1 METCG
6 RCQSLFKF
14 IFFSEAF
21 PGHIRY
27 YQTSPRQLYQ
37 FAPPIKGVCAQ
48 TRDSPEAVAGSV
60 STSRGRRRTAPRR
73 QRPEGG
79 RGLAGSLQPRRRGRP
94 FPGGP
99 VSKVSSLFPLQGDP
113 LQRLWELVGD
123 SEASPEA
130 PSHRAVSTTSRR
142 KAWEEGQR
150 ANSIRRRGQ
159 ARSEKA
165 PPTLY
170 TATPALGR
178 RCRTP
183 EGKREG
189 GDPGNGVLNTG
200 DLWALNPSWH
210 LHTVTHPLQLR

>member
-60 STSRGRRRTAPRR
+60 STSRGRRRTVPRR

-99 VSKVSSLFPLQGDP
+99 VSNVSSLFPLQGDP
-113 LQRLWELVGD
+113 LQRLRELVGD

-142 KAWEEGQR
+142 KAWEEG
-150 ANSIRRRGQ
+150 RGLIQ
-159 ARSEKA
+159 S
-165 PPTLY
+165 
-170 TATPALGR
+170 
-178 RCRTP
+178 
-183 EGKREG
+183 EG
-189 GDPGNGVLNTG
+189 GDRPDPRRLLPRLT
-200 DLWALNPSWH
+200 LPPPPSGAGAGRPKESGKAG
-210 LHTVTHPLQLR
+210 TQAMVF